1 MPLWPAQQAAHAL
14 ARGSLES
21 KNYPKVLS
29 ELAKVID
36 ILMAGLLQY
45 RKQVHRQSKWG
56 KPSTPTPTPRT
67 SPTPGSATPSPR
79 SEELPDERSA

>member
-1 MPLWPAQQAAHAL
+1 L

-21 KNYPKVLS
+21 KNYVKALS

-67 SPTPGSATPSPR
+67 SPTSGPAAPSPR